1 MKRFLMTVAAL
12 LVIAAG
18 AACDNGPMEAGEQG
32 HNESGEESN
41 LSLTK
46 ADVFDQTRGGARL
59 ILRWNEAEQ
68 AFLGTA
74 ENVTSSVIRRVRVE
88 IHLSNGTEL
97 GPTTPTDLNAGE
109 NISVRLDASG
119 QVFDRWSAHAEV
131 G

>member
-1 MKRFLMTVAAL
+1 VKRLPMMLATL

-18 AACDNGPMEAGEQG
+18 AACDNSPTEAGERG
-32 HNESGEESN
+32 HDESGEESN
-41 LSLTK
+41 VSLTK
-46 ADVFDQTRGGARL
+46 TDVFDQTRGGARL

-68 AFLGTA
+68 AFVGTA

-88 IHLSNGTEL
+88 VHLSNGTEL
-97 GPTTPTDLNAGE
+97 GPTTPTDLTAGE
-109 NISVRLDASG
+109 SISVRLDARG

>member
-1 MKRFLMTVAAL
+1 MKRFPMMLATL
-12 LVIAAG
+12 LVIVAG

-41 LSLTK
+41 ASLTK

-59 ILRWNEAEQ
+59 ILRWNEPEQ
-68 AFLGTA
+68 AFVGTA
-74 ENVTSSVIRRVRVE
+74 ENVTGSVIRRVRVE

-97 GPTTPTDLNAGE
+97 GPTTPTDLTSGE
-109 NISVRLDASG
+109 SIPVRLDASG

>member
-1 MKRFLMTVAAL
+1 MKRFPMTVVAL
-12 LVIAAG
+12 LIVAAG

-68 AFLGTA
+68 AFVGTA

>member
-1 MKRFLMTVAAL
+1 MKRFPMTVAAL

-18 AACDNGPMEAGEQG
+18 AACDNSPMEAGERG
-32 HNESGEESN
+32 HDESGEESN
-41 LSLTK
+41 VSLTK

-68 AFLGTA
+68 AFTGTA

-88 IHLSNGTEL
+88 VHLSNGTEL

-109 NISVRLDASG
+109 SISVRLDARG